1 MARAK
6 LVEIAEIAGGFAV
19 IVGLVFV
26 SYEINQNT
34 KMQRITATQT
44 LVLDYESAL
53 DIMAH
58 EADAAC
64 IYVRGIGGLANLN
77 HVERYRF
84 FVIWFHIFRSAEQLH
99 YYSQEGMVE
108 PRIWRGFERQ
118 LNEVSRL
125 PGVQEWWAVRSDWFS
140 DEFQDYINGV
150 IEDGDPVTPQLFE
163 GDDCTKAGAENPLF
177 VLPSN

>member
-1 MARAK
+1 
-6 LVEIAEIAGGFAV
+6 VEVVNGTRK
-19 IVGLVFV
+19 VGRDRGNRRCVCGHCWFGLCFLRDQPKHKDAAH
-26 SYEINQNT
+26 Y
-34 KMQRITATQT
+34 RTQT

-53 DIMAH
+53 DIMAY

-64 IYVRGIGGLANLN
+64 IYVRGINGLGNLN

-125 PGVQEWWAVRSDWFS
+125 PGVREWWAVRSDWFS
-140 DEFQDYINGV
+140 DGFQDYINGV
-150 IEDGDPVTPQLFE
+150 IKNGDPVTPQLFE
-163 GDDCTKAGAENPLF
+163 GDDCTKAG
-177 VLPSN
+177 V